1 MLSREFLLSLLL
13 LITSRIHADTS
24 QVLDPNLYHLGT
36 SGDPEWREFVG
47 KTPHGPEFTL
57 EFSAKANRIEHTLF
71 LRQDLVKLDWPVEL
85 NGRKIG
91 QLLNMEEPL
100 IHALPIP
107 PGVLRDGMNTLRI
120 VSPGKRDDIHVGNF
134 QLDPQPLAAA
144 IGQAQLEIEVTDT
157 DSGTALPS
165 RITIVDSTGAL
176 IPLVAGIPSPPP
188 TPVTG
193 IGSGLGST
201 PPLAL
206 RPGVIYTPNGKAQ
219 VRLRPGEYTLYATR
233 GFEYGLDQQQISI
246 AAGESAR
253 GRLRIRREVDT
264 SGWISSDT
272 HTHTFTH
279 SRHGDATIEERVITL
294 AGEGIE
300 LPIAADHNYLTDY
313 SQAAEQMGVQSYF
326 TPVIGNEVTTR
337 KGHFN
342 VFPVEPGSRVPDFR
356 IEHWPALMESIRNTP
371 GVQVVILN
379 HPRDLHSNFRP
390 FGEENLNRVTGEN
403 RHGFEFTFD
412 AVELVNSSALQ
423 SDLMQVF
430 DDWFAL
436 LNHGYRVA
444 GVASSDGHD
453 VSRYIVGQ
461 GRTYVKSDATDPG
474 KIDID
479 KACRSFLNGE
489 LLVSM
494 GLLTLMTVEDQFGPG
509 ELATGLDEE
518 FTVSI
523 QVLGPSWTRAARVEL
538 YANGQKIRAQEIPS
552 STGNSAGEKARI
564 TWKLSRPSHD
574 VHLVAIATGPGVRA
588 PYWPIARPYQ
598 ATSLDWNPLVI
609 SATNPIWI
617 DADQD
622 GQFTSP
628 REYARAL
635 LAKHQEKPAELFQ
648 ALARFDQAVAAQTAG
663 LWAQSGAGLQSAQLL
678 KYLANAPEQVR
689 HGFEAFATS
698 HR

>member
-1 MLSREFLLSLLL
+1 MKSRAFILSLVL
-13 LITSRIHADTS
+13 LIAPRIEAGTL
-24 QVLDPNLYHLGT
+24 QVLDPNPYHLGIA
-36 SGDPEWREFVG
+36 GDPEWREFVG

-57 EFSAKANRIEHTLF
+57 EFTAKANSLEHTLF
-71 LRQDLVKLDWPVEL
+71 IWQDLVKLDWPVEL

-107 PGVLRDGMNTLRI
+107 PGALRDGLNTLRI
-120 VSPGKRDDIHVGNF
+120 VSPGKRDDIRVGRF
-134 QLDPQPLAAA
+134 QLDRQPLAAA
-144 IGQAQLEIEVTDT
+144 IGQAQLEIQVTDT
-157 DSGTALPS
+157 DSGAALPS

-176 IPLVAGIPSPPP
+176 IPLVPSVPSP
-188 TPVTG
+188 TPATG
-193 IGSGLGST
+193 IGSGLAST

-206 RPGVIYTPNGKAQ
+206 RPGVIYTPNGQAR
-219 VRLRPGEYTLYATR
+219 VGLRPGEYTLYATR
-233 GFEYGLDQQQISI
+233 GFEYGLDQKQISI
-246 AAGESAR
+246 AAGDSVR
-253 GRLRIRREVDT
+253 VQLSIRREVET
-264 SGWISSDT
+264 PGWISSDT

-313 SQAAEQMGVQSYF
+313 SEAAELMGVRSYF

-342 VFPVEPGSRVPDFR
+342 VFPVASGSRVPDFR
-356 IEHWPALMESIRNTP
+356 IEHWPALMESIRSTP

-403 RHGFEFTFD
+403 RRGFEFTFD

-430 DDWFAL
+430 HDWFAL
-436 LNHGYRVA
+436 LNYGYRIA
-444 GVASSDGHD
+444 GVGSSDGHD

-461 GRTYVKSDATDPG
+461 GRTYVKSDATNPG

-479 KACRSFLNGE
+479 EACRNFLKGQ

-494 GLLTLMTVEDQFGPG
+494 GLLALITMEDQFGPG
-509 ELATGLDEE
+509 DLATDLEEE
-518 FTVSI
+518 FTVTI
-523 QVLGPSWTRAARVEL
+523 QVLGPSWTRADRVEL
-538 YANGQKIRAQEIPS
+538 YANGQKIREQQIPLS
-552 STGNSAGEKARI
+552 KGTAAGEKARVI
-564 TWKLSRPSHD
+564 WKLPRPSHD
-574 VHLVAIATGPGVRA
+574 FHLVAIAAGPGVRA

-609 SATNPIWI
+609 SATNPVWI
-617 DADQD
+617 DADGD
-622 GQFTSP
+622 GQFTP
-628 REYARAL
+628 AREYARAL
-635 LAKHQEKPAELFQ
+635 LAIHQENPAQLIE
-648 ALARFDQAVAAQTAG
+648 ALGRFDQAVAAQTAG
-663 LWAQSGAGLQSAQLL
+663 FWAETGVNLQDAQLL
-678 KYLANAPEQVR
+678 KHLGNAPEHVR
-689 HGFEAFATS
+689 HGFEAFS
-698 HR
+698 PPPR